1 MIIILGYVVNII
13 TSIVF
18 YNFNKKEGMPIRSTL
33 FVIITFSTIT
43 FGMVLFTIGAFI
55 VLFLIKFF
63 DWLAGD
69 N

>member
-18 YNFNKKEGMPIRSTL
+18 YNFNKKEGMPIRATL
-33 FVIITFSTIT
+33 FVIITFSIIP
-43 FGMVLFTIGAFI
+43 FGMVLFTIGAFL